1 MPGNMVHFRD
11 PKVFW
16 RGLAAR
22 RSLHIILY
30 NGIGCFGL
38 NCIKRKW
45 PWLFCNLRGRFDYR
59 RQFYWW
65 SSFAGNVFLV
75 TGRFD
80 CFVRFRG
87 AGWMS
92 TTGGEDLTQ
101 YLLITRHVWAIV
113 NEDITKRSFRFL
125 KISWHESLDSSWWRK
140 PLGYSDV
147 TCSSLTENKLWHHP
161 ILMRC
166 MTSSVL
172 RYSCASSC
180 AWKRPIRCLPHY
192 SIHRVQ
198 RRCFCRKNIK
208 TRRKPLK

>member
-1 MPGNMVHFRD
+1 MPGNVVHFRD
-11 PKVFW
+11 PKIFW
-16 RGLAAR
+16 QGLAAG

-38 NCIKRKW
+38 NRIKRKW
-45 PWLFCNLRGRFDYR
+45 PLRGRFDYSR
-59 RQFYWW
+59 KFYWR

-87 AGWMS
+87 AVNSRMS
-92 TTGGEDLTQ
+92 TTGGEDVTQ
-101 YLLITRHVWAIV
+101 YLLITRQVWAIV

-125 KISWHESLDSSWWRK
+125 KISWHESLDSCWWRK
-140 PLGYSDV
+140 PLGYSDL
-147 TCSSLTENKLWHHP
+147 TCSSFTENKLWHHP

-166 MTSSVL
+166 MTSSAL
-172 RYSCASSC
+172 MYSCASSC

-192 SIHRVQ
+192 SIHGVQ
-198 RRCFCRKNIK
+198 RRCFCR
-208 TRRKPLK
+208 